1 MEVHDLEEEEGTRQ
15 DRGGCV
21 SQGVILHPQCGMHAA
36 TPRPGEGGG
45 QSGFDALA
53 GPWAH
58 VDEPEA
64 SSMESREPREAPG
77 AAAAPLPLL
86 TTTHHFRLGPVNLVQ
101 L

>member
-1 MEVHDLEEEEGTRQ
+1 MEVHDLEEEEGTHQ

-53 GPWAH
+53 GRGRTWTGQKLARWK
-58 VDEPEA
+58 A
-64 SSMESREPREAPG
+64 ESRGRRPERPR
-77 AAAAPLPLL
+77 
-86 TTTHHFRLGPVNLVQ
+86 RLFPY
-101 L
+101 